1 MYAAAYATIQCTAW
15 AGEWQNRQAGLCGQ
29 VLCWPLP
36 PACCCPY
43 PGQAPADLECWARKA
58 SWRPAEP
65 VATLQPNPP
74 TPTSTSPTSTSIS
87 TSTSTST
94 PPTSTST
101 STSPSPKEVTAVTNP
116 ARTCDALCSSLH
128 HYQLP
133 SFQKNLS
140 TIET

>member
-74 TPTSTSPTSTSIS
+74 TSTSTSPT
-87 TSTSTST
+87 
-94 PPTSTST
+94 PT
-101 STSPSPKEVTAVTNP
+101 PKEVAATVLLLRILLVPLILT
-116 ARTCDALCSSLH
+116 TSLH
-128 HYQLP
+128 HCRPIPP
-133 SFQKNLS
+133 SFQMKSFNYRNIAFAEIFFAL
-140 TIET
+140 